1 MHKYENT
8 YVPNFSLWNFLE
20 IIECP
25 ARGLNGLIKSS
36 YEILGT
42 SLKKKKPRGYSHY
55 IHWFGKSP
63 RYILKE
69 KSMTFRQS

>member
-1 MHKYENT
+1 MHKYEKT

-42 SLKKKKPRGYSHY
+42 SLKKKKHED
-55 IHWFGKSP
+55 
-63 RYILKE
+63 ILI
-69 KSMTFRQS
+69 TFTDLGNRQDIF